1 VSDRSVF
8 ETGND
13 GDTRDPGD
21 TDTTELASTLETG
34 EPDDADLGDHTCPG
48 CGIVVTL
55 EPGRRDAAAFCPSC
69 DYPLFWAGGRA
80 TVLDTNADA
89 EASLRRLPGTAGMVT
104 VGMIT
109 CWQCREPNPVTN
121 TFCLRCGAD
130 LSGPPVV
137 VEPEPE
143 PVPPPPPPPP
153 PPPEPVLWPLL
164 VMLIIVAVFAVYGL
178 WIWD

>member
-1 VSDRSVF
+1 MSDRSVF
-8 ETGND
+8 DTG
-13 GDTRDPGD
+13 
-21 TDTTELASTLETG
+21 
-34 EPDDADLGDHTCPG
+34 DDQPCPG
-48 CGIVVTL
+48 CGIIVVL

-69 DYPLFWAGGRA
+69 DYPLFWAGGRV
-80 TVLDTNADA
+80 TVLDTKAEA

-137 VEPEPE
+137 VEPEPVY
-143 PVPPPPPPPP
+143 VPPPPPPPP
-153 PPPEPVLWPLL
+153 YDLVLWPLV
-164 VMLIIVAVFAVYGL
+164 VMVILAAVCATYGL
-178 WIWD
+178 WVWD